1 MNLPTASVHIIGSKQ
16 FGGAERFFV
25 RLVEALHG
33 RGHEVIAVHRTVS
46 RVGKVLDPDIPR
58 VELPMFNNIWDR
70 YSPYRI
76 RSLVKHR
83 RPDIV
88 QTYMGR
94 ATCMTHLPAKSKSI
108 QVARLGGFYKIKGYY
123 EHAHAWVAN
132 SRELRD
138 YLMEQGLPADRIYR
152 IGNFVDIFPP
162 VTETELDALR
172 RSYRIPADAILIFS
186 LGRLIGIKGFDDL
199 LNAFSRLPAE
209 VGGRP
214 LWLMIV
220 GDGPLRAALARRA
233 EQLQIDDRVCWP
245 GWQDDPQPFYDLAAV
260 FVCPSTRE
268 TLGNVIL
275 EAWAHRLPVV
285 STATSGARE
294 LVREGENGLLTP
306 CADPGALAGRL
317 LTLIR
322 EGESGWSKLAENGL
336 KTLSENHSQQSVV
349 SAYLEMYRELMRKY
363 Q

>member
-1 MNLPTASVHIIGSKQ
+1 MNAVISSVHIIGSKQ

-25 RLVEALHG
+25 RLVEALHHH
-33 RGHEVIAVHRTVS
+33 GHDVLAVHRAIS
-46 RVGKVLDPDIPR
+46 RIGRVLDPAVPR

-76 RSLVKHR
+76 RSLVKR
-83 RPDIV
+83 RGPDIV

-94 ATCMTHLPAKSKSI
+94 ASCMTHLPARSKSL

-138 YLMEQGLPADRIYR
+138 YLVKQGLPADRIYR
-152 IGNFVDIFPP
+152 IGNFVDILPP
-162 VTETELDALR
+162 ASAQELDALR
-172 RSYRIPADAILIFS
+172 RSHGIPADAILIFS

-199 LNAFSRLPAE
+199 LNAFSRLPRE

-220 GDGPLRAALARRA
+220 GDGPLRKPLARLA
-233 EQLQIDDRVCWP
+233 EQLRIEHRVSWP
-245 GWQDDPQPFYDLAAV
+245 GWQDDPLPYYDLAHI
-260 FVCPSTRE
+260 FVCPSSRE

-275 EAWAHRLPVV
+275 EAWSHRLPVV

-294 LVREGENGLLTP
+294 LIRDGENGRLVP
-306 CADPGALAGRL
+306 CGDPGLLAEQL
-317 LTLIR
+317 IALIR
-322 EGESGWSKLAENGL
+322 EGEPAWQKLAEQGL
-336 KTLSENHSQQSVV
+336 ATLAQNHSRQSVV
-349 SAYLEMYRELMRKY
+349 SAYLEMYRELIGKY
-363 Q
+363 R